1 MPVKHRTD
9 RAERMLGG
17 DEWVRER
24 KERKGEQKQGQ
35 REKEGWIDSREA
47 SGVFVA
53 LKKSLSP
60 LPIKGTKINLQKS
73 EGGKKRGEE
82 KKRKDLFT
90 GRRQF
95 LSSNYATFRSR
106 PICHWSLSRSL
117 CSFFSSFSLQGGVL
131 GSLCP
136 LSSGCLWLLLK
147 GQQWRTRQ
155 KGAPTIM
162 QPLKPSKR
170 RDTIQ
175 ETGRPPP
182 NPFSLSP
189 SFSQTISSCPL
200 SLLHTPSA
208 PSVLALPFPSVAYNW
223 Q

>member
-1 MPVKHRTD
+1 M
-9 RAERMLGG
+9 
-17 DEWVRER
+17 
-24 KERKGEQKQGQ
+24 
-35 REKEGWIDSREA
+35 
-47 SGVFVA
+47 A

-73 EGGKKRGEE
+73 KGGKKRGEE
-82 KKRKDLFT
+82 KRRKDLFT

-95 LSSNYATFRSR
+95 LSANYATFRSS

-131 GSLCP
+131 ASLCP

-147 GQQWRTRQ
+147 GQQRRTRQ
-155 KGAPTIM
+155 KEAPSIM

-182 NPFSLSP
+182 NPFLSLA
-189 SFSQTISSCPL
+189 FSCFCPL
-200 SLLHTPSA
+200 SA
-208 PSVLALPFPSVAYNW
+208 KPSVLALFHSSTLHLLPACLLCLFPQLPVIGSNYG
-223 Q
+223 

>member
-1 MPVKHRTD
+1 M
-9 RAERMLGG
+9 
-17 DEWVRER
+17 
-24 KERKGEQKQGQ
+24 
-35 REKEGWIDSREA
+35 
-47 SGVFVA
+47 A

-73 EGGKKRGEE
+73 KGGKKRGEE

-95 LSSNYATFRSR
+95 LSANYATFRSS

-117 CSFFSSFSLQGGVL
+117 CSFFSSFFLQGGVL
-131 GSLCP
+131 VSVCP
-136 LSSGCLWLLLK
+136 LSTGCLWLLLK

-155 KGAPTIM
+155 KGAPSIM
-162 QPLKPSKR
+162 QPLKLSKR

-182 NPFSLSP
+182 NPFLFLP
-189 SFSQTISSCPL
+189 LSFSSFFHPL
-200 SLLHTPSA
+200 SVQ
-208 PSVLALPFPSVAYNW
+208 PSVLALFHSSTLHLLPVCLRCLSLSCL
-223 Q
+223 

>member
-1 MPVKHRTD
+1 M
-9 RAERMLGG
+9 
-17 DEWVRER
+17 
-24 KERKGEQKQGQ
+24 
-35 REKEGWIDSREA
+35 DSREA
-47 SGVFVA
+47 SGVSMA
-53 LKKSLSP
+53 SKKTLSP

-73 EGGKKRGEE
+73 KGGMRRGEE

-95 LSSNYATFRSR
+95 LSANYATFRSS

-131 GSLCP
+131 VSLCP

-155 KGAPTIM
+155 KGAPSTM
-162 QPLKPSKR
+162 QPLKPSKG

-182 NPFSLSP
+182 NPFLFLSH
-189 SFSQTISSCPL
+189 SRFFFFYPL
-200 SLLHTPSA
+200 LVQ
-208 PSVLALPFPSVAYNW
+208 PSVLALFHSSTLHLLPVCLFCLFPQFPVIGSNYG
-223 Q
+223 